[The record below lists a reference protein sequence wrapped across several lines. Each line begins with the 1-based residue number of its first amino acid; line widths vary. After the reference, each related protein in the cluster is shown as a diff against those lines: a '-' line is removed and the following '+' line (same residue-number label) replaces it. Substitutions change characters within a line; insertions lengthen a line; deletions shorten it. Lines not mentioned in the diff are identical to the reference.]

1 MKRLVFLLVVL
12 IAASLVSAQPL
23 ARSERKLIAGGKP
36 DEKMRVTLVTNP
48 DDLLVLRAVSAK
60 VEKPEHRIWEL
71 LSRRMIA
78 TVQHPD
84 HKGVGIAAPQVGIN
98 RQLIVVQ
105 RFDKDEKP
113 FEVYFNPQITAFS
126 DSLHLRAEG
135 CLSIPGMR
143 DMVER
148 PWRIQLKYQDLTGV
162 WREEYVEGFTARI
175 FQHEIDHLHGVLFTD
190 KIFSEK

>member
-1 MKRLVFLLVVL
+1 MKRLAFLLIL
-12 IAASLVSAQPL
+12 MMGAAIISAQPP

-48 DDLLVLRAVSAK
+48 DDLLVLRAISAK
-60 VEKPEHRIWEL
+60 VDKPEHRMWEL

-78 TVQHPD
+78 TVQHPN

-113 FEVYFNPQITAFS
+113 FEVYFNPQITAYS

-135 CLSIPGMR
+135 CLSIPGIR

-148 PWRIQLKYQDLTGV
+148 PWGIQLKYQDQTGV

-175 FQHEIDHLHGVLFTD
+175 FQHEIDHLNGVLFTD
-190 KIFSEK
+190 KIFSGK

>member
-1 MKRLVFLLVVL
+1 MKRLAFLLVL
-12 IAASLVSAQPL
+12 MMSAALVSAQPL

-175 FQHEIDHLHGVLFTD
+175 FQHEIDHLNGVLFTD
-190 KIFSEK
+190 KIFSGK

>member
-1 MKRLVFLLVVL
+1 MKHLAFLFILTTVAGY
-12 IAASLVSAQPL
+12 IMAQPL
-23 ARSERKLIAGGKP
+23 ARSERRLINDGKP

-48 DDLLVLRAVSAK
+48 NDLQVLRAVSAK
-60 VEKPEHRIWEL
+60 VDKPEHRIWEL

-113 FEVYFNPQITAFS
+113 FEVYFNPQITAYS

-135 CLSIPGMR
+135 CLSIPGLR

-148 PWRIQLKYQDLTGV
+148 PWGIQLKYQDQTGV
-162 WREEYVEGFTARI
+162 WHEEYVEGFTARI
-175 FQHEIDHLHGVLFTD
+175 FQHEIDHLNGVLFTD
-190 KIFSEK
+190 KIFFVK

>member
-1 MKRLVFLLVVL
+1 MKRLAFLLIL
-12 IAASLVSAQPL
+12 MMGAAIISAQPP

-60 VEKPEHRIWEL
+60 VDKPEHRMWEL

-113 FEVYFNPQITAFS
+113 FEVYFNPQITAYS

-148 PWRIQLKYQDLTGV
+148 PWGIQLKYQDQTGV

-175 FQHEIDHLHGVLFTD
+175 FQHEIDHLNGVLFTD
-190 KIFSEK
+190 KIFSGK

>member
-1 MKRLVFLLVVL
+1 MKRLAFLLVL
-12 IAASLVSAQPL
+12 LMTSGISMAQPL
-23 ARSERKLIAGGKP
+23 ARSERRLITEGKP

-48 DDLLVLRAVSAK
+48 DDLKILRAVSAK
-60 VEKPEHRIWEL
+60 VEKPEHRLWQQ

-105 RFDKDEKP
+105 RFDKEDKP
-113 FEVYFNPQITAFS
+113 FEVYFNPRITAFA

-135 CLSIPGMR
+135 CLSIPGVR

-148 PWRIQLKYQDLTGV
+148 PWGIHLQYQDRTGALH
-162 WREEYVEGFTARI
+162 EEYVEGFTARI
-175 FQHEIDHLHGVLFTD
+175 FQHEIDHLNGVLFTD
-190 KIFSEK
+190 KISTGK